1 MKKTIIFVACL
12 ALTASKVTAKSPS
25 GREIVN
31 VAAIKSYTSI
41 EEEQIKRFFSSISS
55 PKDRERAVENSTF
68 GSNITVEQL
77 TAFHKYAVE
86 YGLVDANISSPPL
99 SEGELDIVAEAV
111 MSFFVSVNLI
121 TKEHIEN
128 TVKQLKKL
136 DPEFC
141 EATGLNEPGL
151 VDGIWG
157 NLNIFVKN
165 KKIGTPYYKTMKTPA
180 LAEN

>member
-31 VAAIKSYTSI
+31 VAAIKSYTNI

-68 GSNITVEQL
+68 GSLTVEQL
-77 TAFHKYAVE
+77 TALHEYAVE

-99 SEGELDIVAEAV
+99 SEGELNIVAEAV

-121 TKEHIEN
+121 KEEHIKN
-128 TVKQLKKL
+128 TVVTLTQAN
-136 DPEFC
+136 PEFC

-180 LAEN
+180 FAEN